1 MLHAGIGPN
10 HVNAL
15 LTSMNVPAVSEN
27 TLKAREREIG
37 PVIESI
43 AKSSCLKALE
53 TEKNYWVP
61 ENTSQE
67 PSRNIINVAIGASYD
82 MGWQKR
88 GKGHNSLTGKYWMG
102 YKYAGNENVN
112 EHLYTLRNRYICNH
126 SLLHKPIP
134 RRHDLYLSPSEN
146 IEIPAIC
153 NN

>member
-1 MLHAGIGPN
+1 MLHAEIGPT

-15 LTSMNVPAVSEN
+15 LTSMNVPAVLEN

-67 PSRNIINVAIGASYD
+67 PSSNIVNNVAIGASYD

-88 GKGHNSLTGKYWMG
+88 GKGHNSLTGKCWMG

-112 EHLYTLRNRYICNH
+112 EHLYTLMN
-126 SLLHKPIP
+126 
-134 RRHDLYLSPSEN
+134 
-146 IEIPAIC
+146 
-153 NN
+153 